1 MGSALPLAA
10 CALCGRLFARKCHM
24 RRHEAT
30 HSGPQHP
37 CQFCGKAFA
46 RSDVARRHAQSCAT
60 RTRHEPLQK
69 AKRGRKPH
77 ACGRCFTQKLSCGP
91 QRPCLRCLRH
101 GLPCTGVGVGVE
113 SNSSSTSSASP
124 DGNHVDHTSLFLEI
138 TDPKLQYATGFLGSK
153 EPWCNRKMRHHLEQY
168 APHSD
173 QDLGAPTL
181 DIPFWGFD
189 DPLSDLLLDDSR
201 YRNSA
206 LLPNQHPTCNLEFRL
221 NQLTTDL
228 REVCTTHPSIGQG
241 LSFSVTNYTAILSV
255 ENFLNL
261 VDLFFVRWHSQWPI
275 LHWPTFDLEKAS
287 LPLLLA
293 VALSGAAFSRAE
305 DSVETDPVFAKA
317 FYQTAEA
324 YIFDRLDALCSP
336 ADGIEPILND
346 DTIEVCQAALLV
358 EVIQKSVNDTGIRRR
373 MFAKRHPT
381 LVAAL
386 RSLGIL
392 GVKHRDSTMPSWGL
406 FIREEL
412 LVRLA
417 IWTFLT
423 DALPTLFCNQP
434 PSMILSEMIGDLP
447 CDEKLWNAA
456 TETDFSKEWRKTTTT
471 QHRPSVQ
478 QLVTNLFDDNW
489 DHWLRGSRGRLS
501 VDHLNIMIWALQPII
516 FNLRTTVPM
525 QSSLS
530 RVLRALHRWWSAWDD
545 TPQSNRVGLASHAPE
560 LARLTKNILEAGLR
574 NDAKFSTYLSGLALE
589 DTMHIHELIKAVRV
603 GDQSR

>member
-1 MGSALPLAA
+1 
-10 CALCGRLFARKCHM
+10 M

-30 HSGPQHP
+30 HSGSQHP
-37 CQFCGKAFA
+37 CQFCGKSFA
-46 RSDVARRHAQSCAT
+46 RSDVARRHARSCAT
-60 RTRHEPLQK
+60 RGHEPLQK
-69 AKRGRKPH
+69 ARRGRKPH
-77 ACGRCFTQKLSCGP
+77 ACNHCFAQKLACGP
-91 QRPCLRCLRH
+91 QRPCLRCLLH
-101 GLPCTGVGVGVE
+101 GLPCTGVGVEVE
-113 SNSSSTSSASP
+113 SSSTSTSSSTASP
-124 DGNHVDHTSLFLEI
+124 DRNHIDHTSLLLQI
-138 TDPKLQYATGFLGSK
+138 TDPGLQYATVFLAAK
-153 EPWCNRKMRHHLEQY
+153 EPSCNRMMRHHLQQY
-168 APHSD
+168 VPHSS
-173 QDLGAPTL
+173 QALETPAL

-189 DPLSDLLLDDSR
+189 DPLRDLFLDESR
-201 YRNSA
+201 YQDLA
-206 LLPNQHPTCNLEFRL
+206 LFPNQHPTSNLEFRL

-228 REVCTTHPSIGQG
+228 REFCITHSPSSQALG
-241 LSFSVTNYTAILSV
+241 FSVTSYAAILSA

-261 VDLFFVRWHSQWPI
+261 VDMFFLRWDSQWL

-293 VALSGAAFSRAE
+293 IALSGTAFSRAE
-305 DSVETDPVFAKA
+305 DGVETDPVSSKA

-324 YIFDRLDALCSP
+324 YIFDRLDAFCSP
-336 ADGIEPILND
+336 ADGTEPMLHD
-346 DTIEVCQAALLV
+346 DIIEVCQAALLV

-392 GVKHRDSTMPSWGL
+392 GIKHRDCTMPSWVL

-412 LVRLA
+412 LIRLS

-423 DALPTLFCNQP
+423 DALPTLVFNQP
-434 PSMILSEMIGDLP
+434 PSMIISEMIGDLP

-456 TETDFSKEWRKTTTT
+456 TETDFNKEWRETTTT
-471 QHRPSVQ
+471 QHRLSIQ
-478 QLVTNLFDDNW
+478 QLVANLFDDNW
-489 DHWLRGSRGRLS
+489 ELGLRGNRSSLS
-501 VDHLNIMIWALQPII
+501 VDHLFIMIWALQPII

-530 RVLRALHRWWSAWDD
+530 SVLRALQRWRSAWDD
-545 TPQSNRVGLASHAPE
+545 TPQSHRVGLVSHSPE
-560 LARLTKNILEAGLR
+560 LARLNKMILEAGLR

-603 GDQSR
+603 SDQYR